1 MAFCLKNYPCIGLFS
16 WILDQE
22 NYTGSMVVE
31 NHNGSMAEAAIQ
43 HYSRNEN
50 NKQVLTV
57 KILLLNCLGT
67 CTFRLT
73 CVAASFLLL
82 WR

>member
-1 MAFCLKNYPCIGLFS
+1 MSWKWSEPGLESDAEGMAFWLKNYPCIGLFS

-22 NYTGSMVVE
+22 NHTGSMVEE

-57 KILLLNCLGT
+57 KSIILLKEC
-67 CTFRLT
+67 
-73 CVAASFLLL
+73 
-82 WR
+82 